1 MESIGP
7 YAIESMID
15 TSALDV
21 PKIALVSALTSV
33 SPVVP
38 FIFRN
43 YEYSRDAPADKT
55 RVGSCSHAIWEAVRA
70 SSAATYYLDGVY
82 LDRRVPPF
90 ARPASPLTRATR
102 FLSLSL
108 SLGFKCGGR
117 TFVDGALIANNPS
130 LVALQE
136 AHRIWPDEQIGFL
149 LSVGVG
155 STPTTDRQEGI
166 SSYLDTGSALL
177 ESATDVEEVHRAMEV
192 VGNLVPGLQYERLAP
207 CDARCDMDLDC
218 AYSNSS
224 DSLFSTLT
232 RRSHAPTLRSPGVDP
247 AKWRA
252 LEAAADEYISHAG
265 DTYHRIAN
273 ALSN

>member
-1 MESIGP
+1 M
-7 YAIESMID
+7 
-15 TSALDV
+15 
-21 PKIALVSALTSV
+21 
-33 SPVVP
+33 
-38 FIFRN
+38 
-43 YEYSRDAPADKT
+43 
-55 RVGSCSHAIWEAVRA
+55 
-70 SSAATYYLDGVY
+70 
-82 LDRRVPPF
+82 
-90 ARPASPLTRATR
+90 
-102 FLSLSL
+102 
-108 SLGFKCGGR
+108 
-117 TFVDGALIANNPS
+117 DGALIANNPS

-232 RRSHAPTLRSPGVDP
+232 RRSLDAPTLPRFARQASTRPSGEPSRPPRTNTSPT
-247 AKWRA
+247 RA
-252 LEAAADEYISHAG
+252 TPTTASPTHSQTECYNPPPPQPHP
-265 DTYHRIAN
+265 
-273 ALSN
+273 